1 MEIRG
6 ATCSFAQSGLEYNG
20 VRSGMF
26 LGNLG
31 VVQDALCRLK
41 KKKKKKTQT
50 GDGFSEKTDGPFG

>member
-1 MEIRG
+1 
-6 ATCSFAQSGLEYNG
+6 
-20 VRSGMF
+20 MF

-41 KKKKKKTQT
+41 KKKKKTQT

>member
-6 ATCSFAQSGLEYNG
+6 ATCSFAQSGLEDNG

-31 VVQDALCRLK
+31 VVQDALRRL

-50 GDGFSEKTDGPFG
+50 GDGFLEKTDGPFG

>member
-1 MEIRG
+1 MH
-6 ATCSFAQSGLEYNG
+6 NG

-41 KKKKKKTQT
+41 KKKTQT
-50 GDGFSEKTDGPFG
+50 GDGFLEKTDGPFG